1 MNRVDMFKCTLRLHI
16 KVVSLRINAYQ
27 NTFGFIVSESYHCV
41 SIRINMFKVYNFK
54 LDLSWTMINNLSS
67 IDRFGGSWL
76 AIERREKQSLKEL
89 KSIATVRS
97 VGASTRIEGSKIT
110 DKEVEVLIKNLD
122 VSKLKER
129 DEQEVLGYFETLD
142 IIAESYKDIRIT
154 ENEIK
159 NLHNVLMKYSEKDQW
174 HKGEYKQHSN
184 VVEATNPDGSKYVI
198 FHTNAPGIETEDA
211 MKNLIEWYN
220 SDTEVHPILRIALF
234 NYEFLSIH
242 PFQDGNG
249 RLSRLLATLLL
260 LKSDYSWVQY
270 VSFEHEIEKRKAEYY
285 RVLMHCQGNRPGE
298 NVSLWASFF
307 LNCLSNIQ
315 ASLMKKLDRKGEN
328 DKMSARDK
336 SIYSYIDT
344 HPGKKSG
351 EIAEA
356 LSIPLPTVKRL
367 LSKMVAKNLLS
378 KEGVGVG
385 TTYIVEH

>member
-1 MNRVDMFKCTLRLHI
+1 MP
-16 KVVSLRINAYQ
+16 
-27 NTFGFIVSESYHCV
+27 
-41 SIRINMFKVYNFK
+41 KVYHFE
-54 LDLSWTMINNLSS
+54 LDLSWSMINNLSS
-67 IDRFGGSWL
+67 IDRFGGSWS

-110 DKEVEVLIKNLD
+110 DEEVEVLIKNLD

-129 DEQEVLGYFETLD
+129 DEQEVIGYFETLD
-142 IIAESYKDIRIT
+142 IIAESYKDIRVT

-159 NLHNVLMKYSEKDQW
+159 NLHNVLMRYSEKDQW
-174 HKGEYKQHSN
+174 HKGDYKQHSN

-198 FHTNAPGIETEDA
+198 FRTTEPGIETEDA
-211 MKNLIEWYN
+211 MRNLMDWYN
-220 SDTEVHPILRIALF
+220 TDTEVHPIIRIALF

-260 LKSDYSWVQY
+260 LQSDYSWIQY
-270 VSFEHEIEKRKAEYY
+270 VSFEHEIENRKDEYY
-285 RVLMHCQGNRPGE
+285 RVLMQCQRDRPRE

-307 LNCLSNIQ
+307 LNSLSNIQ

-328 DKMSARDK
+328 DKMSTREK
-336 SIYSYIDT
+336 SVYSFIEA

-356 LSIPLPTVKRL
+356 LDIPLPTVKRL
-367 LSKMVAKNLLS
+367 LSYMVAKNLIS

-385 TTYIVEH
+385 TTYIIEH